1 MDVWFDSGSSHQA
14 VLEER
19 DDLVRPADL
28 YLEGSDQYRSWFN
41 SSLSTA
47 VAVTGKAPYKGVLSH
62 GFTLDKEG
70 RKMSKSLGNTID
82 PTKVAKQ
89 LGAEILRLWVSSVNY
104 QADHPVSDDILK
116 QVAEVYRKIRNTF
129 RFLHGNL
136 FDFDPAVNAVPVEEL
151 REVDQYILIKLNKL
165 IDKVKKAYD
174 DYEFAVVYHAIHN
187 FCTIE
192 LSSFYLDFAKD
203 VVYIEHADHPDRRS
217 MQTVFYETLMA
228 LVKLTAPILPHTADE
243 LWSHLSFVEEP
254 SVQLT
259 DMPEGVAVSQAGSD
273 RSEV

>member
-1 MDVWFDSGSSHQA
+1 MYGLIQVLLTRV

-28 YLEGSDQYRSWFN
+28 YLEGSDQYRGWFN

-136 FDFDPAVNAVPVEEL
+136 FDFNPAVNAVPVEEL

-165 IDKVKKAYD
+165 IDKVKKYMMITNLRS
-174 DYEFAVVYHAIHN
+174 YIMRF
-187 FCTIE
+187 TISVR
-192 LSSFYLDFAKD
+192 LS
-203 VVYIEHADHPDRRS
+203 
-217 MQTVFYETLMA
+217 
-228 LVKLTAPILPHTADE
+228 
-243 LWSHLSFVEEP
+243 
-254 SVQLT
+254 
-259 DMPEGVAVSQAGSD
+259 
-273 RSEV
+273 